1 MEGGGPMPEIHP
13 VPNPRPIGAPP
24 YEPVVRL
31 GPPPVTGSGASHPN
45 HPVLLPDDDGD
56 DDVALVPEHPAPTT
70 IVAPSVPRRHWYRG
84 LARPFAYVASGVAGA
99 LLVTVLY
106 GMLGPGVASFSGR
119 SVSDAAPGAGPVTD
133 PAVLDRRADTLALAI
148 SAFNM
153 RASMYDSRRMPCS
166 GLQRGLTQVEDAWLS
181 YNMARKD
188 LMAGADPLRD
198 TRDKSLYSDVR
209 AVEVR
214 FERSSCTRP

>member
-1 MEGGGPMPEIHP
+1 MAETHP
-13 VPNPRPIGAPP
+13 VPGPRPVGAPP

-31 GPPPVTGSGASHPN
+31 GTPATGPGTSRPN
-45 HPVLLPDDDGD
+45 HPVLLPKEDGD
-56 DDVALVPEHPAPTT
+56 DDVGLVPSYQPTT
-70 IVAPSVPRRHWYRG
+70 IVASKPPWYSG
-84 LARPFAYVASGVAGA
+84 LGRPMAYVASGIAGA
-99 LLVTVLY
+99 VLVSALS
-106 GMLGPGVASFSGR
+106 GLLGPGTGSFGGR
-119 SVSDAAPGAGPVTD
+119 AGSDNALGATPVTN

-188 LMAGADPLRD
+188 LMAGSDPVRD
-198 TRDKSLYSDVR
+198 ARDKGLYADVR

-214 FERSSCTRP
+214 FERSSCARP